1 MSTCSIDGYESA
13 DELEAQLHAFF
24 VHGIAPEPEAEPR
37 TVAED
42 IVRIC
47 VTVALALMV
56 IGFWRAAAPPLRFEV
71 FGYTVEFPRPTE
83 QHPRPDPR
91 LAAPHLS

>member
-1 MSTCSIDGYESA
+1 MPKCPIDGDMSG
-13 DELEAQLHAFF
+13 DELGAKLHAFF

-56 IGFWRAAAPPLRFEV
+56 IGFWRTAGPPLRFEV
-71 FGYTVEFPRPTE
+71 FGYAVEFPRATE
-83 QHPRPDPR
+83 QQPRPDPR